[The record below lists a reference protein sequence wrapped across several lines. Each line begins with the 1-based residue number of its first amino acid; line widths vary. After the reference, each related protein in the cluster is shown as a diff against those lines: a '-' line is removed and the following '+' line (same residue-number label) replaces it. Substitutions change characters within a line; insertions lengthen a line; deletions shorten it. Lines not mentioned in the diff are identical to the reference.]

1 MALWGNRDLA
11 SGNQKPVFAN
21 TSPSTSNSTINGT
34 KANTAKYYGNM
45 WGMSA
50 TEAANTNT
58 SHISAH
64 AGWVSQKIGT
74 GPIDNISILTRGTGI
89 NTAGFLVITDSSP
102 LAQGTGVNISYTIAN
117 TANLLQASSS
127 NPALNGIN
135 TITIVSVGSLYSN
148 ASYLT
153 TKVSVPANTTQPTF
167 NIVLGGK
174 GGRISYETIVAMGS
188 MTDDNSADDTY
199 FPGT

>member
-1 MALWGNRDLA
+1 M
-11 SGNQKPVFAN
+11 
-21 TSPSTSNSTINGT
+21 
-34 KANTAKYYGNM
+34 
-45 WGMSA
+45 
-50 TEAANTNT
+50 
-58 SHISAH
+58 
-64 AGWVSQKIGT
+64 
-74 GPIDNISILTRGTGI
+74 
-89 NTAGFLVITDSSP
+89 
-102 LAQGTGVNISYTIAN
+102 
-117 TANLLQASSS
+117 
-127 NPALNGIN
+127 NGIN

>member
-1 MALWGNRDLA
+1 
-11 SGNQKPVFAN
+11 
-21 TSPSTSNSTINGT
+21 
-34 KANTAKYYGNM
+34 M

-89 NTAGFLVITDSSP
+89 NTAGFLVITDGSP